1 MSELTLKRS
10 SQETIDA
17 SVDRRKEARHAAD
30 RDGVVFNGE
39 FKLIGIVTI
48 INMSLG
54 GAKLKLQ
61 KLFGKSVPRT
71 IFLVELGSE
80 IVYQC
85 ELRWQ
90 RDDNLGLRVVDV
102 LFGSARRRRFLDQ
115 LERAGLSTP
124 DSVGGY

>member
-10 SQETIDA
+10 GQETIDT
-17 SVDRRKEARHAAD
+17 SPDRRKEARYAAD
-30 RDGVVFNGE
+30 RDGAIFNGE

-61 KLFGKSVPRT
+61 KLFGKSVPQT

-80 IVYQC
+80 IVYHC
-85 ELRWQ
+85 EVRWQ
-90 RDDNLGLRVVDV
+90 RDDNIGMRVVDV
-102 LFGSARRRRFLDQ
+102 LFGTTRRRRFLQQ

-124 DSVGGY
+124 DTAGGY